1 MNAHQRRHVDDRPA
15 LLLSHDTGCFAQAK
29 EGADKVD
36 LDAVAPLLDIDIGNI
51 QAFSPS
57 PLVIGDRVVAP
68 LAMALL
74 GVKIPT
80 AEPEAT
86 PP

>member
-1 MNAHQRRHVDDRPA
+1 VADGRVWFTESNARVVA
-15 LLLSHDTGCFAQAK
+15 
-29 EGADKVD
+29 
-36 LDAVAPLLDIDIGNI
+36 LDAKTGRLAAHLALDIDIGNI

-74 GVKIPT
+74 GVKIPA